1 MVERFTEQGLR
12 IIELGALVEKE
23 FARLEQLT
31 NSLAPTLQQEE
42 GGKLRI
48 ELSKIDQVL
57 MHYSLALDALGELSA
72 KVKEERRSVLLRIQS
87 VQSTI
92 DNLKQKYLLL

>member
-42 GGKLRI
+42 EGKLRI

-72 KVKEERRSVLLRIQS
+72 KMKEERRSVLLRIQS